1 MALTLEVL
9 MRRYLV
15 FPMAAVLSAMLVGCA
30 AKSDSAAPPHSNEAQ
45 STPVQ
50 VANGQETTVAK
61 PTAAATARAAGGE
74 PQQGDFAHAPTPKAK
89 PADAP
94 SSRGRTI
101 DGPGAGAPKGIQPSA
116 PGPVKAGE
124 WDDNANYR
132 EFQRYLTMQSD
143 HPIHRADVSNRQFLV
158 VRDADGHA
166 VPRCNVTVRDED
178 GAAVTLATTASGRA
192 LLFPRA
198 EGLRAHTATATANC
212 EDGRAM
218 ARIALDKQDGVVDLK
233 LDTRR
238 SLPQKKTVDLAFIL
252 DTTGSMGEEITAV
265 KATIQKVATALAQRD
280 VTLRIGL
287 VEYKDRTDA
296 FVTRV
301 YDMTTDVA
309 HFRNDVS
316 RLSAGGGGDYP
327 ESVNEGLHVGLT
339 RLEWSGDAVLK
350 LAFLIGDAPPH
361 LDYQDDADYAEEMKG
376 AAHRGIQVFTV
387 AASGMDALGQ
397 IVWRQIAQYTGA
409 TNLFVLRGGAGPQSV
424 GGGDP
429 ASSCGGTQTAYAS
442 GNLDELIVK
451 KVERELKAIDGDP
464 LRIPGAGMDE
474 NAKPC
479 NERIVFAQ

>member
-1 MALTLEVL
+1 
-9 MRRYLV
+9 MRRFLL
-15 FPMAAVLSAMLVGCA
+15 FPMAALLSATLGGCV
-30 AKSDSAAPPHSNEAQ
+30 AKSDSAAPPTANEPQSASETRGDVNEA
-45 STPVQ
+45 
-50 VANGQETTVAK
+50 TVPK
-61 PTAAATARAAGGE
+61 PTATAAAATPV
-74 PQQGDFAHAPTPKAK
+74 PQQGEIPRHAPSTVGPGNPAPARAK
-89 PADAP
+89 VPD
-94 SSRGRTI
+94 
-101 DGPGAGAPKGIQPSA
+101 GAGAPKGMAQPSA

-132 EFQRYLTMQSD
+132 EFQRYLTMTSD
-143 HPIHRADVSNRQFLV
+143 RPVHRVDVSNRQFLV
-158 VRDADGHA
+158 VRDSDGHA
-166 VPRCNVTVRDED
+166 VPRCNVTVRDEE
-178 GAAVTLATTASGRA
+178 GATVTLATTASGRA
-192 LLFPRA
+192 LLFPHA
-198 EGLRAHTATATANC
+198 EGLRARTATATASC

-218 ARIALDKQDGVVDLK
+218 ARFALDKQDGVVDLK

-238 SLPQKKTVDLAFIL
+238 SLPQKKTVDLAFVL
-252 DTTGSMGEEITAV
+252 DTTGSMGEEIAAV
-265 KATIQKVATALAQRD
+265 KGTIQKVASALAQKD

-287 VEYKDRTDA
+287 VEYKDRTDP

-301 YDMTTDVA
+301 YEMTTDIA
-309 HFRNDVS
+309 HFRTDVA

-442 GNLDELIVK
+442 GNLDELIVR

>member
-1 MALTLEVL
+1 
-9 MRRYLV
+9 MRRFLV
-15 FPMAAVLSAMLVGCA
+15 FPMAAVLSATLVGCGL
-30 AKSDSAAPPHSNEAQ
+30 KSNDAAAPSNEAQ
-45 STPVQ
+45 STPAQAPAGHEPTV
-50 VANGQETTVAK
+50 VAK
-61 PTAAATARAAGGE
+61 PTATAAASAAS
-74 PQQGDFAHAPTPKAK
+74 PQQGDFAHAPMPKA
-89 PADAP
+89 A
-94 SSRGRTI
+94 RGPTL
-101 DGPGAGAPKGIQPSA
+101 DGPATTKGVQPSA

-143 HPIHRADVSNRQFLV
+143 HPIHHVDVSSRQFLV

-166 VPRCNVTVRDED
+166 VPRCNVTVRDEE
-178 GAAVTLATTASGRA
+178 GVTVTLATTASGRA

-198 EGLRAHTATATANC
+198 EGLRARTATATANC

-218 ARIALDKQDGVVDLK
+218 ARIALDKADGVVDLK

-238 SLPQKKTVDLAFIL
+238 ALPQKKTVDLAFIL

-287 VEYKDRTDA
+287 VEYKDRTDS

-309 HFRNDVS
+309 HFRNDVA
-316 RLSAGGGGDYP
+316 RLSAAGGGDYP